1 MASPNDS
8 LLILH
13 FNDVYN
19 IDARDSEPVGGA
31 ARFQTKLKSFQDRNP
46 LKFFCGDAF
55 NPSVSEYL
63 VLSLYGIRLLSLN
76 LSAIIVITCMA

>member
-1 MASPNDS
+1 MASANNS

-19 IDARDSEPVGGA
+19 IEDRESEPVGGA

-46 LKFFCGDAF
+46 LKFFSGDAF
-55 NPSVSEYL
+55 NPSVSKYL
-63 VLSLYGIRLLSLN
+63 VLSSY
-76 LSAIIVITCMA
+76 VI